1 MRLIALSGLLGALVF
16 TGCAAAPRSY
26 RTDVTISP
34 AKEIGQYTVEFK
46 IAEAEPDGSTHVF
59 SAPKVTVLAGQQAKI
74 AVSDDANKSGIF
86 CKAMVKEA
94 DGSVE
99 TVTSVLV
106 KDSGRDVWSSAQTTT
121 IRK

>member
-16 TGCAAAPRSY
+16 TGCAAAPKGY

-46 IAEAEPDGSTHVF
+46 IAETEPDGSTHVV
-59 SAPKVTVLAGQQAKI
+59 SAPKLTVLAGQQAKI
-74 AVSDDANKSGIF
+74 TVRDETNKSGLF
-86 CKAMVKEA
+86 CKALVKEA

-106 KDSGRDVWSSAQTTT
+106 KENGRDVWSSAQTTT